1 MTKNLETLAP
11 RPETIKHLQAA
22 FPSYLSKD
30 VEAVVAILPTCFLE
44 PTQYDVGP
52 ITISGELIHIPSR
65 IYSPEP
71 RLASLYGLSAQ
82 ELAILACIYTRH
94 HDGFIRQKY
103 LEKLFSQDEIWV
115 CPFVLQLIGEYVVEI
130 IEVILHNIN
139 RMPMQSYHKFIN
151 ENPAFVYLLKQRIV
165 SYWNCYYRSRFPH
178 FEHYVGFQIANMLG
192 LWNKNDVRHLLA
204 R

>member
-11 RPETIKHLQAA
+11 RPETIKHLQSA

-71 RLASLYGLSAQ
+71 RPASLYGLSAQ
-82 ELAILACIYTRH
+82 ELVILACIYTRH

-130 IEVILHNIN
+130 IEGQYTENCVNSN
-139 RMPMQSYHKFIN
+139 RKTWYPFQATKPREENHVSKKKSYIEQGRTSSIH
-151 ENPAFVYLLKQRIV
+151 
-165 SYWNCYYRSRFPH
+165 S
-178 FEHYVGFQIANMLG
+178 
-192 LWNKNDVRHLLA
+192 
-204 R
+204 